1 MTAAPSPLRPS
12 SAAAL
17 VQCHGSARMQ
27 APFPEVGDGQDAREG
42 RAAHWALSEMLRGD
56 IVAEGQLDPEGTMLT
71 AEMIESA
78 KTCFDDIV
86 RTVGPEGLPFVHSER
101 PVSLSRIYPGMWGT
115 PDVRATVTPRLRY
128 VWDFKHGH
136 RYVDPFENWQLL
148 CYALADEYAD
158 EDPQTVIVLKIVQ
171 PRSFHRSGVVRE
183 WRLFSH
189 QLEPYRRALAH
200 AAARAMGP
208 SPTLRTGP
216 ACGDCLARHACP
228 VLQAEAYG
236 AAEASGQAVPV
247 ELTPSALGLE
257 LRNLWR
263 AQERLNARV
272 SGLEAQAEALQRQ
285 GVAVPFTV
293 MQNGRGS
300 TVWTVPTDVV
310 IETGRLLGHDLAK
323 PAAAITP
330 KQAEAKGFP
339 EAVLQAYARTV
350 PGALKLCADD
360 TTQARKVFGPQP

>member
-1 MTAAPSPLRPS
+1 MIGAPSPLRPS

-17 VQCHGSARMQ
+17 VQCPGSARMQ
-27 APFPEVGDGQDAREG
+27 APFPERGDDQDAREG

-71 AEMIESA
+71 AEMTESA
-78 KTCFDDIV
+78 ETAFNDIE
-86 RTVGPEGLPFVHSER
+86 RTVGAGNIGLVQSEHR
-101 PVSLSRIYPGMWGT
+101 VTLSRIYAGMWGAT
-115 PDVRATVTPRLRY
+115 DARASLTPRLRY

-136 RYVDPFENWQLL
+136 RYVDPFECWQLL
-148 CYALADEYAD
+148 CYALADDHAG
-158 EDPQTVIVLKIVQ
+158 EDPNTVVVLKIVQ

-189 QLEPYRRALAH
+189 QLEPYRQVLAK
-200 AAARAMGP
+200 AAFEAMGP

-216 ACGDCLARHACP
+216 ACSDCLARHVCP
-228 VLQAEAYG
+228 SLQAEAYS

-247 ELTPSALGLE
+247 ELSPAALGLE

-293 MQNGRGS
+293 MQNGRGA
-300 TVWTVPTDVV
+300 TVWTVPADVV

-323 PAAAITP
+323 PVAAITP

-339 EAVLQAYARTV
+339 ETLLQTYAKTV

-360 TTQARKVFGPQP
+360 TTQARRVFGPQP